1 MASAAKGL
9 VANVC
14 KGRLLQVINTAAAV
28 VAFYY
33 PKAWIFPTL
42 IGLGGLTTLILRR
55 KEVVKVE
62 DVNAGVERLGFTK
75 LWGAVLIAV
84 WIAVLVVTIV
94 LSGDTAYE
102 SHKELHWFAAFY
114 RIGSIIF
121 GGGQVR
127 EGWARGR
134 AVCWPCTLMAHF
146 FARPSS
152 RWCDG

>member
-9 VANVC
+9 VSNVC

-33 PKAWIFPTL
+33 PTAWIFPTL

-55 KEVVKVE
+55 KEVVKIE

-84 WIAVLVVTIV
+84 WVAVLVVTIV
-94 LSGDTAYE
+94 LSGGTEYE
-102 SHKELHWFAAFY
+102 SNKELHWFAAFY

-121 GGGQVR
+121 GGGQV
-127 EGWARGR
+127 GGMGLWVALWPAAP
-134 AVCWPCTLMAHF
+134 AV
-146 FARPSS
+146 
-152 RWCDG
+152 